1 MYFTNKSSESRN
13 NIERWVTATLILAID
28 ELWLFRA
35 TLRLDLVEV
44 SHMSI
49 YRQVKLRRSQ
59 NFLKIAKFPR
69 ILKNRLNTSPR
80 NFFLS
85 FFLKNAYEYFPVSYF
100 TESFLNVK
108 EYPSKICNYHQ
119 KFYKQII

>member
-13 NIERWVTATLILAID
+13 NIERWVTTTLILAID

-49 YRQVKLRRSQ
+49 
-59 NFLKIAKFPR
+59 
-69 ILKNRLNTSPR
+69 
-80 NFFLS
+80 
-85 FFLKNAYEYFPVSYF
+85 
-100 TESFLNVK
+100 
-108 EYPSKICNYHQ
+108 
-119 KFYKQII
+119 

>member
-13 NIERWVTATLILAID
+13 NIERWVTTTLILAID

-49 YRQVKLRRSQ
+49 CRQVKIRRSQ

-69 ILKNRLNTSPR
+69 ILKNRLNTSLR
-80 NFFLS
+80 NSFLS
-85 FFLKNAYEYFPVSYF
+85 FF
-100 TESFLNVK
+100 FLRRL
-108 EYPSKICNYHQ
+108 
-119 KFYKQII
+119 

>member
-13 NIERWVTATLILAID
+13 NIERWVTTTLILAID

-119 KFYKQII
+119 NFTNK